1 MPETKPSVAELPPLL
16 EVKDLTVYFP
26 VRKKGLL
33 GRQEGVLKAVDGVS
47 FIIYRGETLGLV
59 GESGSGKTTV
69 GRAVLRA
76 IEPTGGTVTLYQD
89 GEAIDVGGLERRAL
103 RNLWRHMQMIFQD
116 PYSSLN
122 PRMTVADIIGE
133 PLLVN
138 NIARGSEITDRVV
151 EIAGRCGFNVDHLN
165 RYPHAFS
172 GGQRQRVA
180 IARALILNPAFVVCD
195 EPVSALD
202 VSIQAQVLNLLKE
215 LQERL
220 DLTYLFIAH
229 DLATVAYACDRVAV
243 MYLGQ
248 LVEVASTEKL
258 FYTPL
263 HPYTEAL
270 MSAIP
275 VADPDHEMHPVE
287 LKGERPN
294 PADPPSGCRFRTRCR
309 FATEQCATTMPGL
322 TEVNPGH
329 YAACHYAGELD
340 LKGALDHPGATA
352 PRTPGNDPG
361 GLAS

>member
-1 MPETKPSVAELPPLL
+1 MASSEPTVAPTVAKAPPLL
-16 EVKDLTVYFP
+16 EVKDLAVHFP
-26 VRKKGLL
+26 V
-33 GRQEGVLKAVDGVS
+33 GRRSLFGGQDGVLKAVDGVS
-47 FIIYRGETLGLV
+47 FTVYRGETLGLV

-69 GRAVLRA
+69 GRAVLQA
-76 IEPTGGTVTLYQD
+76 IEPTAGSVTLHLGD
-89 GEAIDVGGLERRAL
+89 EAIDVTGLDGRAL
-103 RNLWRHMQMIFQD
+103 KDVWRHMQMIFQD

-138 NIARGSEITDRVV
+138 GVASGVELRRLVV
-151 EIAGRCGFNVDHLN
+151 EIAKRCGFNIDHIN

-215 LQERL
+215 LQRRL

-229 DLATVAYACDRVAV
+229 DLATVADACDRVAV

-248 LVEVASTEKL
+248 LVEVAPTRKL

-275 VADPDHEMHPVE
+275 VADPDQPTLAVE
-287 LKGERPN
+287 LRGERPSPTN
-294 PADPPSGCRFRTRCR
+294 PPIGCRFHTRCR
-309 FATEQCATTMPGL
+309 FAQAICESEPPALQAAEPDHF
-322 TEVNPGH
+322 V
-329 YAACHYAGELD
+329 ACHFAGDLD
-340 LKGALDHPGATA
+340 LKGAMDHPNTA
-352 PRTPGNDPG
+352 PAELPG
-361 GLAS
+361 A

>member
-1 MPETKPSVAELPPLL
+1 MASSEPTAAPTVSKAPPLL
-16 EVKDLTVYFP
+16 EVKDLAVHFP
-26 VRKKGLL
+26 VGRRGLF
-33 GRQEGVLKAVDGVS
+33 GGPGGVLKAVDGVS
-47 FIIYRGETLGLV
+47 FTVYRGETLGLV

-69 GRAVLRA
+69 GRAVLQA
-76 IEPTGGTVTLYQD
+76 IKPTAGSVTLHLGD
-89 GEAIDVGGLERRAL
+89 ETIDITGLEGRAL
-103 RNLWRHMQMIFQD
+103 KAIWRHMQMIFQD

-138 NIARGSEITDRVV
+138 GVASGSELKRLVV
-151 EIAGRCGFNVDHLN
+151 EIAKRCGFNIDHIN
-165 RYPHAFS
+165 RYTHAFS
-172 GGQRQRVA
+172 GGPRQRVA
-180 IARALILNPAFVVCD
+180 NARALILNPAFVVCD

-215 LQERL
+215 LQRRL

-248 LVEVASTEKL
+248 LVEVAPTRKL

-275 VADPDHEMHPVE
+275 VADPDQPTLAVE
-287 LKGERPN
+287 LRGERPN
-294 PADPPSGCRFRTRCR
+294 PTNPPIGCRFHTRCR
-309 FATEQCATTMPGL
+309 FAQAICESKPPALQAAEPDHF
-322 TEVNPGH
+322 V
-329 YAACHYAGELD
+329 ACHFAGDLD
-340 LKGALDHPGATA
+340 LKGAMDHPSAAPAERSGA
-352 PRTPGNDPG
+352 
-361 GLAS
+361 

>member
-1 MPETKPSVAELPPLL
+1 MPETKPSVAEASPLL
-16 EVKDLTVYFP
+16 EVRDLTVYFP
-26 VRKKGLL
+26 VGKTGLF

-47 FIIYRGETLGLV
+47 FTIYRGETLGLV

-76 IEPTGGTVTLYQD
+76 IEPTGGTVTLYQN
-89 GEAIDVGGLERRAL
+89 GETIDVGGLEHRAL
-103 RNLWRHMQMIFQD
+103 RDLWRNMQMIFQD

-138 NIARGSEITDRVV
+138 RIAKGSEIRDRVV
-151 EIAGRCGFNVDHLN
+151 EIARRCGFNVDHLN

-215 LQERL
+215 LQGRL

-243 MYLGQ
+243 MYLGRI
-248 LVEVASTEKL
+248 VEVAPTAKL

-275 VADPDHEMHPVE
+275 VADPSSPTRRVQ
-287 LKGERPN
+287 LQGEQPD
-294 PADPPSGCRFRTRCR
+294 PMDPPTGCRFRTRCR
-309 FATEQCATTMPGL
+309 FVQEVCATTAPQL
-322 TEVNPGH
+322 TEHVSGH
-329 YAACHYAGELD
+329 YVSCHFAGDLD
-340 LKGALDHPGATA
+340 LAGAMDHPAEHVDK
-352 PRTPGNDPG
+352 R
-361 GLAS
+361 

>member
-1 MPETKPSVAELPPLL
+1 MASSEPNVAPNVAKAPPLL
-16 EVKDLTVYFP
+16 EVKDLAVHFP
-26 VRKKGLL
+26 V
-33 GRQEGVLKAVDGVS
+33 GRRRLFGGPGGVLKAVDGVS
-47 FIIYRGETLGLV
+47 FTVYRGETLGLV

-69 GRAVLRA
+69 GRAVLQA
-76 IEPTGGTVTLYQD
+76 IKPAAGSVTLHLGD
-89 GEAIDVGGLERRAL
+89 ETIDVTGLDGRAL
-103 RNLWRHMQMIFQD
+103 KGIWRHMQMIFQD

-138 NIARGSEITDRVV
+138 GVASGVELRRLVV
-151 EIAGRCGFNVDHLN
+151 EIAKRCGFNIDHIN

-215 LQERL
+215 LQRRL

-248 LVEVASTEKL
+248 LVEVAPTRKL

-275 VADPDHEMHPVE
+275 VADPDQPTLAVE
-287 LKGERPN
+287 LRGERPN
-294 PADPPSGCRFRTRCR
+294 PTNPPIGCRFHTRCR
-309 FATEQCATTMPGL
+309 FAQAICESKPPALQAAEPDHF
-322 TEVNPGH
+322 V
-329 YAACHYAGELD
+329 ACHFAGELD
-340 LKGALDHPGATA
+340 LKGAMEHPGAA
-352 PRTPGNDPG
+352 PAERAG
-361 GLAS
+361 A

>member
-1 MPETKPSVAELPPLL
+1 MASSEPTVAPIVAKAPPLL
-16 EVKDLTVYFP
+16 EVKDLAVHFP
-26 VRKKGLL
+26 VGRRGLF
-33 GRQEGVLKAVDGVS
+33 GGPGGVLKAVDGVS
-47 FIIYRGETLGLV
+47 FTVYRGETLGLV

-69 GRAVLRA
+69 GRAVLQA
-76 IEPTGGTVTLYQD
+76 IEPTAGSVTLHL
-89 GEAIDVGGLERRAL
+89 GNETIDVTGLEGRAL
-103 RNLWRHMQMIFQD
+103 KGVWRHMQMIFQD

-138 NIARGSEITDRVV
+138 GVASGVELRRLVV
-151 EIAGRCGFNVDHLN
+151 EIAKRCGFNIDHIN

-195 EPVSALD
+195 EPVSARD

-215 LQERL
+215 LQRRL

-248 LVEVASTEKL
+248 LVEVAPTRKL

-275 VADPDHEMHPVE
+275 AADPDWPTRRVQ
-287 LKGERPN
+287 LRGERPS
-294 PADPPSGCRFRTRCR
+294 PMDPPTGCRFRTRCR
-309 FATEQCATTMPGL
+309 FAQEVCATTAPQL
-322 TEVNPGH
+322 TEHEPGH
-329 YAACHYAGELD
+329 YVSCHFAGELE
-340 LKGALDHPGATA
+340 LAGAMDHPAA
-352 PRTPGNDPG
+352 RVDNR
-361 GLAS
+361 